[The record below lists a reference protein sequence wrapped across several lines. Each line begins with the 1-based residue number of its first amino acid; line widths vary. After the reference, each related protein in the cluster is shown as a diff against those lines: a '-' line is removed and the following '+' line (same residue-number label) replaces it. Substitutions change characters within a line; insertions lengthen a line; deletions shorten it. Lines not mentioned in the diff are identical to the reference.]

1 MKKLTSISLAIV
13 LMAGLFFGCKKTD
26 SQTAP
31 ILPPASSMTI
41 DFSNFTTTQKSA
53 TIETQ
58 VNGVAAADRS
68 NLNTAIVIAGVWN
81 AILGVTLV
89 VPVSSFKLA
98 VNSTPV
104 NLGDNKWEW
113 KYNFDVVGATYVAR
127 LTGVVGTSNVQWEM
141 YISRE
146 GINALPE
153 FKWFVGTSMLDGKSG
168 QWILNSSMAF
178 PEPTLQIDWKVVGT
192 GIGNIKYTYIR
203 ATKDDRSVDMFNTSF
218 IEYGLTTTNPLN
230 AFYNVHQNTGVAGS
244 FNDVNI
250 EWSTTT
256 FNGHIKSNN
265 VFFDNLWHCWNE
277 VGDNVTCN

>member
-1 MKKLTSISLAIV
+1 MKKLNSISLAIV

-26 SQTAP
+26 NQTAP

-41 DFSNFTTTQKSA
+41 DFSNFNTQKSA
-53 TIETQ
+53 TIENQ
-58 VNGVAAADRS
+58 VNGVAVGDRS
-68 NLNTAIVIAGVWN
+68 NLNAVATIAGVWN
-81 AILGVTLV
+81 LILGVTLV

-104 NLGDNKWEW
+104 NLGNNTWEW
-113 KYNFDVVGATYVAR
+113 TYNFNVVGVIYKAR
-127 LTGVVGTSNVQWEM
+127 LTGLVQTSDVKWEM

-146 GINALPE
+146 GIDAIPE
-153 FKWFVGTSMLDGKSG
+153 WKWIEGTSNLDGKSG

-178 PEPTLQIDWKVVGT
+178 PEPMLQIDWKVVGT

-203 ATKDDRSVDMFNTSF
+203 TTKDDRSVDLFNTSY
-218 IEYGLTTTNPLN
+218 IEYGLTASPLN
-230 AFYNVHQNTGVAGS
+230 AFYNVHQNTGVAND

-256 FNGHIKSNN
+256 YNGHIKSNHL
-265 VFFDNLWHCWNE
+265 FGDGDWRCWNE
-277 VGDNVTCN
+277 LGDNVTCN